1 MYEKGSLMIYDTT
14 GVCRVEEIGVPTD
27 LPVADKTKDYYKLA
41 PVFGTGTIYIPVD
54 TEVFMRP
61 VISREE
67 AEDLLRKIPDIEED
81 QDMTVNQKSL
91 EESYKESFRS
101 HNCEDLVKVI
111 KTAYTRR
118 KYLEHSGKKSGKT
131 DLQYMKRAKKL
142 LNEELSTALGITVD
156 EASTYVEE
164 ALQENQ

>member
-14 GVCRVEEIGVPTD
+14 GVCRVEEIGVPTG
-27 LPVADKTKDYYKLA
+27 LPVADTSKNYYKLA
-41 PVFGTGTIYIPVD
+41 PVFGSGTIYIPVD

-67 AEDLLRKIPDIEED
+67 AEDLIRKIPDIEEE
-81 QDMTVNQKSL
+81 QDMTANQKSL

-101 HNCEDLVKVI
+101 HTCEDLVRII
-111 KTAYTRR
+111 KTAYSRK
-118 KYLEHSGKKSGKT
+118 KYLERVGKKSGKT

-142 LNEELSTALGITVD
+142 LNEELSTALGISVD
-156 EASTYVEE
+156 EVNTYVEE
-164 ALQENQ
+164 ALQE